1 MTFAFKRFGI
11 HCASVAAA
19 GLALAALHG
28 PAVAADAF
36 PSHPV
41 KLMVP
46 YPPGGGTDVLA
57 RIVAPKLSEA
67 LKQPVVIE
75 NRGGA
80 GGTIGTAAVA
90 QAAPDGYTLLI
101 ANTLP
106 HTSAAGLY
114 SSLPF
119 DPVKSFSSVGM
130 IASVPYMLA
139 VNPKV
144 AAQSVQDFIALA
156 RAKPGKINYASAG
169 NGSATHLAAE
179 LFKTATKADI
189 THVAYKGGGPA
200 LNDLLAGQVQA
211 TFENVA
217 ALVPHVKAGTL
228 RGLVI
233 TGAKRSALFPDLPT
247 MSESGYPGFDVSG
260 KFGLIVPAGTPK
272 DVIATLNKALNQA
285 LAQPDLVKQIAAQ
298 GAQVTATTP
307 KEFDD
312 LIKAESATWL
322 KVLREAKIKND

>member
-1 MTFAFKRFGI
+1 MTFAIQRFSTR
-11 HCASVAAA
+11 CATLAAA
-19 GLALAALHG
+19 GLALAALQG
-28 PAVAADAF
+28 PVLAADAF
-36 PSHPV
+36 PARAV

-57 RIVAPKLSEA
+57 RIVAPKLAEA
-67 LKQPVVIE
+67 LKQSVVIE

-114 SSLPF
+114 SALPF
-119 DPVKSFSSVGM
+119 DPVKSFDAVGM

-144 AAQSVQDFIALA
+144 PAQSVQEFIALA
-156 RAKPGKINYASAG
+156 RAKPGTVNYASAG

-179 LFKTATKADI
+179 LFKSATKTNI

-228 RGLVI
+228 RGIVI
-233 TGAKRSALFPDLPT
+233 TGPKRAALFPDLPT

-272 DVIATLNKALNQA
+272 DVIATLNHALNQA
-285 LAQPDLVKQIAAQ
+285 LAHPDLIKQLAAQ
-298 GAQVTATTP
+298 GAQVSATTA
-307 KEFDD
+307 KEFDE

-322 KVLREAKIKND
+322 KVLRDAKIKND

>member
-1 MTFAFKRFGI
+1 MTFGIQRFGI
-11 HCASVAAA
+11 RCAAAAAA
-19 GLALAALHG
+19 GLTLAALHG
-28 PAVAADAF
+28 PAVAAEAF
-36 PSHPV
+36 PTHAV
-41 KLMVP
+41 KIMVP

-57 RIVAPKLSEA
+57 RIVATKLGEA

-90 QAAPDGYTLLI
+90 QAAPDGYTILI

-119 DPVKSFSSVGM
+119 DPVKSFDAVGM

-144 AAQSVQDFIALA
+144 PAQSVKDFIALA
-156 RAKPGKINYASAG
+156 RSTPGKINYASAG

-179 LFKTATKADI
+179 LFKTATKVDI
-189 THVAYKGGGPA
+189 THIAYKGGGPA

-217 ALVPHVKAGTL
+217 ALVPHVKSGTL
-228 RGLVI
+228 RGMVI
-233 TGAKRSALFPDLPT
+233 TGPQRAPLFPDLPT

-272 DVIATLNKALNQA
+272 ETIATLNQALNQA
-285 LAQPDLVKQIAAQ
+285 LAHPDLVKQLAAQ
-298 GAQVTATTP
+298 GAQVSASTP

-312 LIKAESATWL
+312 LIKAESAKWL
-322 KVLREAKIKND
+322 KVLKDAKIKND

>member
-1 MTFAFKRFGI
+1 MTFSIHRFGSRR
-11 HCASVAAA
+11 AVLAAA
-19 GLALAALHG
+19 GWAFAALQGPVLAADVF
-28 PAVAADAF
+28 PARA
-36 PSHPV
+36 V

-57 RIVAPKLSEA
+57 RIVAPKLAEA

-80 GGTIGTAAVA
+80 GGTIGTAVVA
-90 QAAPDGYTLLI
+90 QSPPDGYTLLI

-114 SSLPF
+114 AALPF
-119 DPVKSFSSVGM
+119 DPVKSFDSVGM

-144 AAQSVQDFIALA
+144 PAQSVQEFIALA
-156 RAKPGKINYASAG
+156 RAKPGSINYASAG

-179 LFKTATKADI
+179 LFKGATKTEI

-200 LNDLLAGQVQA
+200 LIDLVAGQVQA

-217 ALVPHVKAGTL
+217 ALVPHVKSGTL
-228 RGLVI
+228 RGIVI
-233 TGAKRSALFPDLPT
+233 TGPKRAALFPDLPT
-247 MSESGYPGFDVSG
+247 MSEAGYPGFDVSG
-260 KFGLIVPAGTPK
+260 KFGFIVPAGTPK
-272 DVIATLNKALNQA
+272 DVIATLNQALNQA
-285 LAQPDLVKQIAAQ
+285 LAHPDIIKQLAAQ
-298 GAQVTATTP
+298 GAQVAPTTP

-312 LIKAESATWL
+312 LMKAESATWL
-322 KVLREAKIKND
+322 KVLRDAKIKND

>member
-1 MTFAFKRFGI
+1 MTLAIQRFRMRR
-11 HCASVAAA
+11 ATLAAA
-19 GLALAALHG
+19 GLALIALQG
-28 PAVAADAF
+28 PVLAADAF
-36 PSHPV
+36 PTRAI

-57 RIVAPKLSEA
+57 RIVAPKLAEA
-67 LKQPVVIE
+67 LKQSVVIE

-114 SSLPF
+114 PGLSF
-119 DPVKSFSSVGM
+119 DPVKSFDAVGM

-144 AAQSVQDFIALA
+144 PAQSVQEFVALA
-156 RAKPGKINYASAG
+156 RAKPGSINYGSAG

-179 LFKTATKADI
+179 LFKSATKTDI

-200 LNDLLAGQVQA
+200 LTDLLGGQVQA
-211 TFENVA
+211 TFENIA
-217 ALVPHVKAGTL
+217 ALVPYVKAGSL
-228 RGLVI
+228 RGIVL
-233 TGAKRSALFPDLPT
+233 TGPKRAPLFPDLPT

-260 KFGLIVPAGTPK
+260 NFGLIVPTGTPK
-272 DVIATLNKALNQA
+272 DVIATLNLALNQA
-285 LAQPDLVKQIAAQ
+285 LANPDLIKQLAAQ
-298 GAQVTATTP
+298 GAQVAATTP

-312 LIKAESATWL
+312 LMKADSGKWL
-322 KVLREAKIKND
+322 KVLRDAKIKND